1 MNTKSKGNTYSSCV
15 PFCHSGYVEFLKFLI
30 YLKSKISLTISK
42 ANGAKKYLKKKKK
55 KQTNTLSPIKKYET
69 NARFKIEVY
78 Q

>member
-15 PFCHSGYVEFLKFLI
+15 PFCHSGYVEFLKCLI

-55 KQTNTLSPIKKYET
+55 KANEYTLPH
-69 NARFKIEVY
+69 
-78 Q
+78 

>member
-1 MNTKSKGNTYSSCV
+1 MNTKSKENTYSSCV

-55 KQTNTLSPIKKYET
+55 KSKRIHSPPLKNMK
-69 NARFKIEVY
+69 RM
-78 Q
+78 QGLR